1 MPKKIK
7 EPRKNQLESTYFEE
21 VEVTDPVTGKK
32 FKQQVKVYRL
42 KPIST
47 ANIDISSEEEDDLA
61 DIKPN
66 KKPVLI
72 DVDA

>member
-1 MPKKIK
+1 MAKKIK

-21 VEVTDPVTGKK
+21 VELTDPISGKK
-32 FKQQVKVYRL
+32 IKQKVKIYRL

-47 ANIDISSEEEDDLA
+47 ANVDISEDEDDFS
-61 DIKPN
+61 DVKPK
-66 KKPVLI
+66 KKPELL